1 MAASIIKRLDHRFP
15 ALTPTKGTRGKIRL
29 CFLVLLLLAQP
40 ARGVCVA
47 PQDPPSDYGPE
58 VTAFLSLTRDEEEEL
73 EFQVRHN
80 EISRKDYTRSK
91 RRIAVHR
98 QVLLDIVKKSGED
111 VVPELH
117 VVAAP
122 EVDQLIEDGTRALK
136 GAKPGAILNEKWKL
150 VAAVTRGELF
160 YVFERVAQ

>member
-1 MAASIIKRLDHRFP
+1 MASIIIRFNH
-15 ALTPTKGTRGKIRL
+15 RL
-29 CFLVLLLLAQP
+29 CFLALLLLAQTAP
-40 ARGVCVA
+40 GVCVA
-47 PQDPPSDYGPE
+47 SQDPAPDYGPE
-58 VTAFLSLTRDEEEEL
+58 VTAFLSLTKDEEEEL
-73 EFQVRHN
+73 EFQIRRN

-98 QVLLDIVKKSGED
+98 QVLLDIVNKSGED

-122 EVDQLIEDGTRALK
+122 EVDQLIEDGTRALR

-150 VAAVTRGELF
+150 IAVVTRGELF
-160 YVFERVAQ
+160 YVFERVTK